1 MLEDNKAVKE
11 AVKAYNLAKPEFL
24 QIPAADGKTMLN
36 AWIMKPVNQEAGKKY
51 PLLITQYSGPNSQ
64 QVKNNWSLSWLNY
77 LAQEGISLP
86 VSTRVVR
93 QLARRVPEMYV
104 HATR

>member
-1 MLEDNKAVKE
+1 
-11 AVKAYNLAKPEFL
+11 
-24 QIPAADGKTMLN
+24 MLN
-36 AWIMKPVNQEAGKKY
+36 AWIMKPVNQETGKKY

-64 QVKNNWSLSWLNY
+64 QVKNNWSLSWLNC

-93 QLARRVPEMYV
+93 QLVEKSSGNVRTCNSVNWK
-104 HATR
+104 ATI

>member
-51 PLLITQYSGPNSQ
+51 INIASQLLG
-64 QVKNNWSLSWLNY
+64 
-77 LAQEGISLP
+77 
-86 VSTRVVR
+86 
-93 QLARRVPEMYV
+93 M
-104 HATR
+104 

>member
-11 AVKAYNLAKPEFL
+11 AVKAYNLAKPEFI

-64 QVKNNWSLSWLNY
+64 QVKKKRESRWVDLSELGR
-77 LAQEGISLP
+77 APGREGG
-86 VSTRVVR
+86 
-93 QLARRVPEMYV
+93 
-104 HATR
+104 